1 MSEESSYPETG
12 APTAGDDH
20 AYRRLLR
27 WYPRSWRAENGA
39 VLLDSLRED
48 ARRQGRT
55 RPTAADHRA
64 AIVHG
69 LGSRLTPGLALGTSV
84 ATLALA
90 AGSALVQNAV
100 LTLAPQGGPEVFIA
114 LAVVTIVVA
123 PALLGVAIVC
133 LLRFRAVLSDAR
145 SLVVLALVPAA
156 FVCAWLTQLSWSAGF
171 DELNRGDQAGAF
183 GALWAPLF
191 LVAASL
197 GFGAFLLVADALG
210 TRWGFARPLAIS
222 IGAVVGLVSVPAIG
236 LSLLTPITTAL
247 GALGVA
253 VVAARASR
261 SGESLTPRDPI
272 SAGSPLPQ
280 SRAKGVSAGVLSL
293 AGLGFLVSLFG
304 IVYALTGHLW
314 SAGATDG
321 TVAMA
326 QGISIA
332 LMGGVPTLTAW
343 GLWATRN
350 RRRPAQ
356 QWWVPLGF
364 LALSLAL
371 YGVAYESSPNWEAMA
386 PGIVASSIAGGIGV
400 ALWAAPRVP
409 ARGRARWALA
419 GCAGIVYSAFLGF
432 LVPPMAAFLVPIAAL
447 VLSLLAVR
455 RGRDAPAADAKA
467 PLTSPVSVA

>member
-1 MSEESSYPETG
+1 MSDESVQPE
-12 APTAGDDH
+12 AHESNPSDERAFM
-20 AYRRLLR
+20 RLLR
-27 WYPRSWRAENGA
+27 WYPRAWRAENGA

-48 ARRQGRT
+48 ARRRGRT
-55 RPTAADHRA
+55 RPASADYRA

-69 LGSRLTPGLALGTSV
+69 LGSRLTPGLALGSSV
-84 ATLALA
+84 AALALA
-90 AGSALVQNAV
+90 AGSALAQNAV
-100 LTLAPQGGPEVFIA
+100 LTLAPQGAPEVFIA

-123 PALLGVAIVC
+123 PALLGVAIVG
-133 LLRFRAVLSDAR
+133 LLRHRSVLSDSR
-145 SLVVLALVPAA
+145 SLAVLALVPAA
-156 FVCAWLTQLSWSAGF
+156 LACAWLTQLSWSVGF
-171 DELNRGDQAGAF
+171 DELNRGEQAGAF
-183 GALWAPLF
+183 GALWGPLF
-191 LVAASL
+191 LIAASL

-210 TRWGFARPLAIS
+210 TRWGFARPLALS

-261 SGESLTPRDPI
+261 SGENPTPRAAI
-272 SAGSPLPQ
+272 RAGTPLPQ
-280 SRAKGVSAGVLSL
+280 SRAKSVIAGVLSF
-293 AGLGFLVSLFG
+293 AGLGFLVALFG

-350 RRRPAQ
+350 RRRPAR

-371 YGVAYESSPNWEAMA
+371 YGVAYEDSPEWEAMA

-400 ALWAAPRVP
+400 SLWAASRLPAHGRV
-409 ARGRARWALA
+409 RWALA

-432 LVPPMAAFLVPIAAL
+432 LVPPMAAFLVPIAAF
-447 VLSLLAVR
+447 VLSLLAIR
-455 RGRDAPAADAKA
+455 RGRDTPAADANA